1 MILFYVS
8 CLFCFANAHSPGV
21 ISWAVM
27 SSLDKL
33 AVLKRSL
40 ENVTRQMKGYRF
52 VTKRIDKFGEIYVNY
67 YGTICGAPR
76 EETT

>member
-1 MILFYVS
+1 
-8 CLFCFANAHSPGV
+8 
-21 ISWAVM
+21 M

-67 YGTICGAPR
+67 YGTICEATR
-76 EETT
+76 EEKT